1 MSDALARLRAEIDDV
16 DDALLAL
23 LARRAEI
30 VRGIAAAK
38 RAAGAPSL
46 DPTREQRVLER
57 LVARGAGAFPAEGVR
72 AVWREIMSA
81 SVAMQAPVT
90 VAFLGPLGTYS
101 HVAARALFGLGARY
115 VEAATI
121 EGVFDAVRRGASELG
136 VVPLENSTE
145 GAVTTTL
152 DALLDGGARLS
163 REVVIEVSHCL
174 VGRAA
179 GLAEI
184 ERVYSHPQALS
195 QCRVWLAQNLGGAQL
210 VHTASTGAAVREA
223 MADARGAAIAS
234 ALSAEM
240 FGVEVLRE
248 RVQDR
253 AENQTRFAVISRDD
267 ARRTGDDKTTVAFS
281 LPDEQERGALRRALS
296 AVDECG
302 VNLTRIESRPSRAR
316 AWQYVFVIDVEG
328 HRDDAP
334 VARAIERLGALAHG
348 VTVLGSY
355 PRFRAPAPDQAAPT

>member
-1 MSDALARLRAEIDDV
+1 MSDALDALRREIDDV
-16 DDALLAL
+16 DDALLGL

-30 VRGIAAAK
+30 VKGIAEAK

-46 DPTREQRVLER
+46 DPAREQRVLER
-57 LVARGAGAFPAEGVR
+57 LVRRGAGNFPADGVR

-81 SVAMQAPVT
+81 SVALQSPVT
-90 VAFLGPLGTYS
+90 VAYLGPIGTYS
-101 HVAARALFGLGARY
+101 HVAARALFGLGALY

-121 EGVFDAVRRGASELG
+121 EGVFDAVRRGTSELG

-152 DALLDGGARLS
+152 DALIEGGAKLS
-163 REVVIEVSHCL
+163 REIVIEVSHCL
-174 VGRAA
+174 VGRAS
-179 GLAEI
+179 GLTEI
-184 ERVYSHPQALS
+184 DRVYSHPQALS
-195 QCRVWLAQNLGGAQL
+195 QCRVWLAQNLGAAQL
-210 VHTASTGAAVREA
+210 VHTTSTGAAVREA

-234 ALSAEM
+234 ALSAELLG
-240 FGVEVLRE
+240 GVVLRE

-267 ARRTGDDKTTVAFS
+267 AARTGDDKTTLAFS
-281 LPDEQERGALRRALS
+281 LPDEHERGALRRALS

-316 AWQYVFVIDVEG
+316 AWEYVFVIDVEG
-328 HRDDAP
+328 HRDDP
-334 VARAIERLGALAHG
+334 SVARALTRLAELAG
-348 VTVLGSY
+348 DVRVLGSY
-355 PRFRAPAPDQAAPT
+355 PRYRAPRA